1 MKKIYLSMLA
11 AVVLAS
17 CSDNDLTTPQK
28 PLKPGSEVSFTLSLD
43 KSDLSTRT
51 TYGDYGE
58 NNVGNAFPVY
68 WVNNDKVAM
77 ASPGAAVDTATY
89 SIEAGDKQNY
99 ATSMTKVGAAGIQWG
114 STLPQSFYSVYPT
127 GYVDVNNKFVK
138 NSFTINGN
146 KAEATLHVRDTQ
158 KQLFKKF
165 EVKDSEGNITA
176 YVWKGT
182 PVDENEM
189 KSPDAIMYAQKKME
203 ENGDVILQYVPFTTA
218 FNITL
223 DGYEYLVGL
232 DDETNPIVIQEV
244 IIEAPE
250 GTQLV
255 GDFKA
260 AFDEN
265 ATATPVVTAGAN
277 INTCKTPNII
287 HIPCMVDETNYLHP
301 AVGEKIVFNVFA
313 IPTNNTMNENWKLHV
328 KTNYKTYTRSLKPA
342 TGDNKGT
349 LVPGKVHKLGMPAIK
364 ITVPDETTL
373 PLSTWMQYIP
383 RNVYITDLSLPGAW
397 YSRQK
402 EYQGQNGNSDWT
414 INALWQQGVRAFS
427 VETRTYSSY
436 QRVGSIFD
444 YAWVP
449 TGVAISGTGY
459 ERGDGAYSNS
469 ANITNPAP
477 TRLSEVID
485 AICTEVS
492 QKKAGYAVLMISYA
506 DGGNGGHRADDYSSW
521 LKCIKTEY
529 DNLSETQKAVVYGYN
544 AGEEITPSTT
554 IGDVAGRLIIQI
566 NVASGLP
573 GGDISKGNY
582 AGDMPALLTYVNRK
596 REAGTAP
603 VSMMH
608 WKEWSDDYMQNVGIF
623 VNDNNNEAD
632 ALEALQKLGKTNFY
646 CNYSMANRTYP
657 TDDETTLI
665 SNNLPTYTGRKQALS
680 RILRNS
686 ALSLQLGNHN
696 LWSTFAAGGTQAI
709 SSDGGTNSEAFAVTM
724 NNWILEQLNS
734 RIASGKYG
742 PFGNVFCNY
751 IATEASSN
759 GVSVDGNKI
768 IERILRMNQLFR
780 LSRDEDKPE
789 WPDNGSG
796 TSTPSAA
803 SYSST
808 LSKDANG
815 WNAY

>member
-165 EVKDSEGNITA
+165 EVKDSEGNTTA
-176 YVWKGT
+176 VWKGT
-182 PVDENEM
+182 PVDEDKM

-223 DGYEYLVGL
+223 DGYEYLAGVEE
-232 DDETNPIVIQEV
+232 DKTNPIVIQEV

-260 AFDEN
+260 AFDED
-265 ATATPVVTAGAN
+265 ATATPVVTASAD
-277 INTCKTPNII
+277 INTCETPNII
-287 HIPCMVDETNYLHP
+287 HIPCIMVDETNEANETKYLHP

-313 IPTNNTMNENWKLHV
+313 IPTENIMNENWKLHV

-364 ITVPDETTL
+364 ITVPGETTL
-373 PLSTWMQYIP
+373 PLDTWMKYIP

-414 INALWQQGVRAFS
+414 IKALWQQGVRAFS
-427 VETRTYSSY
+427 VETRTYSTNTGNLIN
-436 QRVGSIFD
+436 QV
-444 YAWVP
+444 WTP

-459 ERGDGAYSNS
+459 ERGDGAYGNS
-469 ANITNPAP
+469 ANILNPAP

-485 AICTEVS
+485 SICTEVS

-506 DGGNGGHRADDYSSW
+506 DGGNGGHRAEDYSSW

-529 DNLSETQKAVVYGYN
+529 DNLPETQKPVIYGYY

-573 GGDISKGNY
+573 GGNISKGNY
-582 AGDMPALLTYVNRK
+582 ADDMPALLTYVNRK

-623 VNDNNNEAD
+623 VNDNDKEAD
-632 ALEALQKLGKTNFY
+632 ALEALQKLGKENFY
-646 CNYSMANRTYP
+646 CNYSIANRTNP
-657 TDDETTLI
+657 TDDGSL
-665 SNNLPTYTGRKQALS
+665 SVNNLPTYTGRQQALS

-696 LWSTFAAGGTQAI
+696 LWSIFAAGGTQATTSTSTPNALTFASTMNQWVLGQLNTRI
-709 SSDGGTNSEAFAVTM
+709 DGGN
-724 NNWILEQLNS
+724 
-734 RIASGKYG
+734 YG
-742 PFGNVFCNY
+742 PFGLVFCNY
-751 IATEASSN
+751 IANTASSVN
-759 GVSVDGNKI
+759 GNEI

-780 LSRDEDKPE
+780 LSRDEDKSE